1 MQIRCRSF
9 FIKTDLVRGLN
20 YLDSIKSI
28 HNFVIYKDKFI
39 TLNIIQ
45 VNYIHL
51 KTILFLFENVQAT
64 KKNDTD

>member
-20 YLDSIKSI
+20 DLDSIKST